1 MAICFGCMKIYQLS
15 QIGGFHVNHNEDAQT
30 TAEIDENV
38 LIIAVADGCSA
49 GKESH
54 FASTLLVKII
64 RKIAKEI
71 GYRDFV
77 ERRNKTIAEYLEE
90 VMRRLFQ
97 DFGDLKNR
105 LHLETEEVLST
116 LLLGVID
123 KQKQAAEII
132 VISDGLVCCNENF
145 YEFEQDDKPDYLG
158 YHLTENF
165 DDWFKCQSQK
175 LSFTNIKD
183 LSIST
188 DGIFTFRNFDGE
200 KYEDITEQ
208 ETIIYLLL
216 NQDFTDNEKMLHKKT
231 AEIATDFGL
240 KPSDDLSIIRI
251 TFQRKA

>member
-1 MAICFGCMKIYQLS
+1 MKIYQLS

-71 GYRDFV
+71 GYRNFV
-77 ERRNKTIAEYLEE
+77 ERQNKTVTEYLEE
-90 VMRRLFQ
+90 VMQYLFQ
-97 DFGDLKNR
+97 EFGELKNR
-105 LHLETEEVLST
+105 LHLETAEVLST
-116 LLLGVID
+116 LLFGAID

-132 VISDGLVCCNENF
+132 VIGDGLVCCNGNF

-165 DDWFKCQSQK
+165 TDWFKSQTQK
-175 LSFTNIKD
+175 LSFTNVKD

-188 DGIFTFRNFDGE
+188 DGIFTFRNFDE
-200 KYEDITEQ
+200 KNYDNITEQ
-208 ETIIYLLL
+208 EIIRYLLL
-216 NQDFTDNEKMLHKKT
+216 NKNFTDNEKMLHKKT

-240 KPSDDLSIIRI
+240 KSSDDLSIIRI
-251 TFQRKA
+251 IF